1 MLLYYNIRTL
11 FSVSKKEAFMRK
23 FLSFLVGAVL
33 GGLAGATTAILL
45 APAAGSDLR
54 IQLRDRALRI
64 QEEVKA
70 AAAARRIELEQQLAA
85 LRAPR
90 KAE

>member
-1 MLLYYNIRTL
+1 
-11 FSVSKKEAFMRK
+11 MRR
-23 FLSFLVGAVL
+23 FLSFLAGAAL
-33 GGLAGATTAILL
+33 GGLVGAAAAILL
-45 APAAGSDLR
+45 APTSGSDLR
-54 IQLRDRALRI
+54 IQLRQRTLRM

-70 AAAARRIELEQQLAA
+70 AATARRIELEQQLAA